1 MTQELAPIEPQA
13 ISLYEDPE
21 DVIKRTTAWANSL
34 IKVVQDKGM
43 SSYIGRKPG
52 EQKEYLNVEGWQLI
66 GSFAG
71 VHAVTDYVREYV
83 VEGEVVGHE
92 AKVLLMQGDQII
104 SSGIMTCGYEE
115 FPCQGKKGMA
125 KVKAAVSAAQTWA
138 ESKAYRMKFAF
149 VAKLAGYEP
158 TPSEEMHETPGLS
171 SAPSPRQSAPAP
183 TPTSNGTVQVEDTGD
198 HRCPYHNTEW
208 AQTERMRGMNMGH
221 SHSLGKDMGWCN
233 QKDVALSMNK
243 ELSDIGKTIVET
255 IGVTEEEARETVRRY
270 LEENFKK
277 SWPDLTFAEAKQAL
291 DDLSEVH
298 AGSYPAD
305 NDPSSPKNIERSL
318 L

>member
-1 MTQELAPIEPQA
+1 MNRKDYTVTQELAPIEPQA

-104 SSGIMTCGYEE
+104 SSGVMTCGYEE

-158 TPSEEMHETPGLS
+158 TPSEEMHETPALS
-171 SAPSPRQSAPAP
+171 STPSPRQSAPAP
-183 TPTSNGTVQVEDTGD
+183 TSNRTVQVEDGGD
-198 HRCPYHNTEW
+198 KKCPIHDRDWFKTVN
-208 AQTERMRGMNMGH
+208 MRGYAHPLEDNA
-221 SHSLGKDMGWCN
+221 GWCN
-233 QKDVALSMNK
+233 QKDVYESMTA
-243 ELSDIGKTIVET
+243 ELQQA
-255 IGVTEEEARETVRRY
+255 TEELGREHVVNHLQNNYGQGWT
-270 LEENFKK
+270 
-277 SWPDLTFAEAKQAL
+277 SMTFVERKEAL
-291 DDLSEVH
+291 DTM
-298 AGSYPAD
+298 PTRAD

>member
-1 MTQELAPIEPQA
+1 MNRKEYTVTQELAPIEPQA

-92 AKVLLMQGDQII
+92 AKVLLMPGDQII
-104 SSGIMTCGYEE
+104 SSGVMTCGYEE

-158 TPSEEMHETPGLS
+158 TPSEEMHETPALS
-171 SAPSPRQSAPAP
+171 STPSPRQSAPAP
-183 TPTSNGTVQVEDTGD
+183 TSNRTVQVEPPTIYEEDD
-198 HRCPYHNTEW
+198 KSLLCPLHNIHW
-208 AQTERMRGMNMGH
+208 FQRGGMPGYAHPLQDDNGRD
-221 SHSLGKDMGWCN
+221 LVPTIWCN
-233 QKDVALSMNK
+233 KKN
-243 ELSDIGKTIVET
+243 VET
-255 IGVTEEEARETVRRY
+255 AMEND
-270 LEENFKK
+270 LE
-277 SWPDLTFAEAKQAL
+277 
-291 DDLSEVH
+291 
-298 AGSYPAD
+298 
-305 NDPSSPKNIERSL
+305 SPKNIERSL

>member
-1 MTQELAPIEPQA
+1 VTTKKTIGKLAQDLTEAELIAEVKDYIEQA
-13 ISLYEDPE
+13 DSLITLRQGSDRPYLRVDGWQYIIQKHGLIPLPDDAIPLEEGGFLVRCTLVDE
-21 DVIKRTTAWANSL
+21 EGVIKGRGEMSCGSKGDSPW
-34 IKVVQDKGM
+34 DKRSENNQRAM
-43 SSYIGRKPG
+43 AQTRSIGR
-52 EQKEYLNVEGWQLI
+52 
-66 GSFAG
+66 AG
-71 VHAVTDYVREYV
+71 RNRFSWLV
-83 VEGEVVGHE
+83 V
-92 AKVLLMQGDQII
+92 A
-104 SSGIMTCGYEE
+104 CGYSATPAEE
-115 FPCQGKKGMA
+115 LPDDDTQMI
-125 KVKAAVSAAQTWA
+125 SYQT
-138 ESKAYRMKFAF
+138 
-149 VAKLAGYEP
+149 
-158 TPSEEMHETPGLS
+158 
-171 SAPSPRQSAPAP
+171 QSAPA
-183 TPTSNGTVQVEDTGD
+183 PTSNGTVQVEDTGD

-208 AQTERMRGMNMGH
+208 TQSERMRGMNMGH

-270 LEENFKK
+270 LEEKFKK